1 MARISTYPVDQDIT
15 GTDKVIGSDSTGQIT
30 KNYTLD
36 GIAGWMN
43 ASGSVSIAG
52 QNNYSFEVPDA
63 TIGTITGPATNATFA
78 SINALQFSKTS
89 TLGVDVT
96 GYLLTLVGR
105 SVILAR
111 LDNPNNF
118 GVYVLNSLTVDGT
131 DDNYYNAVLTLTVA
145 NGNIASNKYYG
156 FAVYPE
162 IGGGGGDLNFTFTQN
177 TPSATWTITHDLG
190 KFSSVSVVD
199 SANTVVYGN
208 VDYINDNSLRVT
220 FSAAF
225 SGKAYLN

>member
-52 QNNYSFEVPDA
+52 QNNYSFEVLDA
-63 TIGTITGPATNATFA
+63 TIGTITGPAANATFA
-78 SINALQFSKTS
+78 SINALQFSTTS
-89 TLGVDVT
+89 TLGVNVID
-96 GYLLTLVGR
+96 YLLTLVGR

-118 GVYVLNSLTVDGT
+118 GVYVLNSLTVDAA
-131 DDNYYNAVLTLTVA
+131 DENYYNAVFTLTVA
-145 NGNIASNKYYG
+145 NGNITSNKYYG
-156 FAVYPE
+156 FAIYPE
-162 IGGGGGDLNFTFTQN
+162 IGSGSDLNFIFTQGAPA
-177 TPSATWTITHDLG
+177 TTWTITHNLG
-190 KFSSVSVVD
+190 KFPSVSVVD
-199 SANTVVYGN
+199 SADTQVYGD
-208 VDYINDNSLRVT
+208 VEYIDDNSLRVT

-225 SGKAYLN
+225 GGKAYLN

>member
-52 QNNYSFEVPDA
+52 QNNYSFEVLDA
-63 TIGTITGPATNATFA
+63 TIGTITGPAANATFA
-78 SINALQFSKTS
+78 SINALQFTKTS
-89 TLGVDVT
+89 TLGVNVID
-96 GYLLTLVGR
+96 YLLTLVGR

-118 GVYVLNSLTVDGT
+118 GVYVLDSLTVDGT
-131 DDNYYNAVLTLTVA
+131 DDNYYNAVFTLTVA
-145 NGNIASNKYYG
+145 NGNITSNKYYG

-162 IGGGGGDLNFTFTQN
+162 IGGGGGDLNFTFTQG
-177 TPSATWTITHDLG
+177 TPATTWTITHNLG
-190 KFSSVSVVD
+190 KFPSVSVVD
-199 SANTVVYGN
+199 TADTQVYGE
-208 VDYINDNSLRVT
+208 VEYIDDNSLRIT

-225 SGKAYLN
+225 GGKAYLN